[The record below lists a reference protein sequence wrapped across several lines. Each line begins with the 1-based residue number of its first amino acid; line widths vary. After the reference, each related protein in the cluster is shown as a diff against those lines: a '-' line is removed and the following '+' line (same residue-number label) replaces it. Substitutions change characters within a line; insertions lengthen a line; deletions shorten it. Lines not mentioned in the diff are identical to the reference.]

1 MRRFLIAFLL
11 LIQSFLLCVNAGE
24 LNFPIQNSHKHVEYI
39 IKAQTTPVKTIGVD
53 FKNYE
58 NALISL
64 GSKTQEIFAQRNSN
78 NSNGIFYGFF
88 NSFLKSELKNPIN
101 IPSKLFEFLCAKISC
116 VLELKLISAFS

>member
-24 LNFPIQNSHKHVEYI
+24 LNFNIQNSDKHVEYI
-39 IKAQTTPVKTIGVD
+39 IKAQTIPVKRIRVD

-64 GSKTQEIFAQRNSN
+64 SSKTQEIFAQRNSN
-78 NSNGIFYGFF
+78 NFDGIFIGFF
-88 NSFLKSELKNPIN
+88 NSDFKNELKKQFLLSNYIYSESHN
-101 IPSKLFEFLCAKISC
+101 ISSC
-116 VLELKLISAFS
+116 LKYEIHTRAP

>member
-1 MRRFLIAFLL
+1 MRRFIIAFLL

-24 LNFPIQNSHKHVEYI
+24 LNFPVQSSYKHIECI
-39 IKAQTTPVKTIGVD
+39 IKAQTIPVRTISID

-64 GSKTQEIFAQRNSN
+64 SSKTQEIFAQRNSN

-88 NSFLKSELKNPIN
+88 NSDFKNEVKKQFLLSNYINFESHNISSCLKYEI
-101 IPSKLFEFLCAKISC
+101 FLRAP
-116 VLELKLISAFS
+116 

>member
-24 LNFPIQNSHKHVEYI
+24 LNLPIQNSDKHIEYI

-64 GSKTQEIFAQRNSN
+64 GSKTQEIFAHRNSN
-78 NSNGIFYGFF
+78 NFDGIFIGFF
-88 NSFLKSELKNPIN
+88 NSDFKNEIKKQFVLSNYIYSEFHNISSCLKYDIHTRAP
-101 IPSKLFEFLCAKISC
+101 
-116 VLELKLISAFS
+116 